1 MPSSLVPSS
10 RRTRAILVTLFVT
23 LAALA
28 SALAQPWSSP
38 SAEAVFE
45 AIGAREG
52 ATVCEI
58 GAGDGELSIAVAKRV
73 GPDGRVFTSE
83 LGESRLQKLR
93 AAVEASGLTTVTVV
107 AADADRTNFPD
118 GACDALFMRDVYHH
132 FGDPARMNASMLAAL
147 KPGARVAIVD
157 FTPPGEV
164 GAPGDRDK
172 DGRHGVSPETVAGEM
187 KAAGFD
193 VVSSDRGT
201 RWFMVI
207 LAKPRGAGGPERA
220 ALRNPS

>member
-1 MPSSLVPSS
+1 MTTDFVRS
-10 RRTRAILVTLFVT
+10 RRARAIFITLFVT

-28 SALAQPWSSP
+28 SALAQPWASP
-38 SAEAVFE
+38 STEKIFE

-58 GAGDGELSIAVAKRV
+58 GAGDGELSIAAAKRV
-73 GPDGRVFTSE
+73 GTTGRVLSSE
-83 LGESRLQKLR
+83 LGEGRLQTLR
-93 AAVEASGLTTVTVV
+93 AAVEASGLTTISVV
-107 AADADRTNFPD
+107 AGNADRTNFPD

-132 FGDPARMNASMLAAL
+132 FVDPARMNASIVSAL
-147 KPGARVAIVD
+147 KPDARAAIVD
-157 FTPPGEV
+157 FTPPGDD

-172 DGRHGVSPETVAGEM
+172 DGRHGVHPETVASEM

-201 RWFMVI
+201 RWFLVVV
-207 LAKPRGAGGPERA
+207 AKPR
-220 ALRNPS
+220 S